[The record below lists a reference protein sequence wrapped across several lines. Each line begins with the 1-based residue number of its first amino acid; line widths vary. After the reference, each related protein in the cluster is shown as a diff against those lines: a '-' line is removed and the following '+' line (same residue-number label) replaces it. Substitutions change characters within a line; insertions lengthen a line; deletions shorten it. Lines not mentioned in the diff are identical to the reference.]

1 MDVNGRYIYDIS
13 KWSLINTES
22 ISDIEE
28 AIILNVN
35 LHIKEKIVDSIEK
48 INFDNIDIEL
58 IQKNN
63 SIIYVNEDCYED
75 FLNKVLWYTLL
86 EKNDNITTLYWIEI
100 HIYPKNKYNEV
111 LMSSY
116 SKYNLVIIIEN
127 LTDISYIDIWKVNDN
142 LYIK

>member
-58 IQKNN
+58 MKKNN

-86 EKNDNITTLYWIEI
+86 ERSNNITTLYWIEV